1 MAREETPLPIPPDKI
16 ESAKFEVL
24 LTTLASIYCLHDSL
38 DYNRCKADG
47 LDGGAL
53 QNKLDMLT
61 NFRRESI
68 EEIKLDI
75 MATLTSKY
83 G

>member
-1 MAREETPLPIPPDKI
+1 MAREETPIQIPRDKI
-16 ESAKFEVL
+16 DSAKFEVL

-38 DYNRCKADG
+38 DYNRCKAEG
-47 LDGGAL
+47 LEGDAL
-53 QNKLDMLT
+53 QSKLDLLT
-61 NFRRESI
+61 NFRKETI

-75 MATLTSKY
+75 IAILISKY